1 MHTEAQRNQT
11 MEGTQTTAHGVKFT
25 VAAGDLFVYV
35 PGVSGVALV
44 APRAVEASTIEL
56 ELRTLWGALIARA
69 IYRDLV
75 ALLSGE
81 RPVVWAVTADGQEV
95 QVRRSV
101 RVSRTGMRAWRIRLW
116 RRDRAGA

>member
-1 MHTEAQRNQT
+1 
-11 MEGTQTTAHGVKFT
+11 MEGTQTTAHGVRFT

-35 PGVSGVALV
+35 PGVAGVALV
-44 APRAVEASTIEL
+44 APRTVEASTIEL

-81 RPVVWAVTADGQEV
+81 RPVVWAVTADGEEV
-95 QVRRSV
+95 RVRRSV
-101 RVSRTGMRAWRIRLW
+101 RVPRVGKREWRFRLW
-116 RRDRAGA
+116 RRGRVGNRG

>member
-1 MHTEAQRNQT
+1 
-11 MEGTQTTAHGVKFT
+11 MEGTQTTAHGVRFT

-35 PGVSGVALV
+35 PGAVGVALV
-44 APRAVEASTIEL
+44 APRTVEANMIEL

-69 IYRDLV
+69 IYSDLV

-95 QVRRSV
+95 RVRRSV
-101 RVSRTGMRAWRIRLW
+101 RVPRAGRHEWRFRLW
-116 RRDRAGA
+116 RRGPAGTRG

>member
-1 MHTEAQRNQT
+1 
-11 MEGTQTTAHGVKFT
+11 MEGTQTPAHGVRFT

-35 PGVSGVALV
+35 PGVAGVALV
-44 APRAVEASTIEL
+44 APRTVEASTIEL
-56 ELRTLWGALIARA
+56 ELRTLWGSLIARA

-81 RPVVWAVTADGQEV
+81 RPRVWAVTADGQEV

-101 RVSRTGMRAWRIRLW
+101 RVSRTGMRAWRLRLW

>member
-1 MHTEAQRNQT
+1 
-11 MEGTQTTAHGVKFT
+11 MEGTQTTAHGVRFT

-35 PGVSGVALV
+35 PGVSGAALV
-44 APRAVEASTIEL
+44 APRVVEARTIEL

-69 IYRDLV
+69 IYRDLA

-95 QVRRSV
+95 RVRRTV
-101 RVSRTGMRAWRIRLW
+101 RVPRVGMRSWRLRLW
-116 RRDRAGA
+116 RRGPAGA